1 MLFHVTHTHTWDA
14 CPYNDHEKVR
24 VTFGEFLAGI
34 GQTGA
39 KLVGAWV
46 DAPAHKFFL
55 VIDANT
61 TEQVEAAMAPIIDIG
76 CAETRPVSDAAE
88 LLKRRMAGK

>member
-1 MLFHVTHTHTWDA
+1 MLFHVTHTHSWES
-14 CPYNDHEKVR
+14 CPYNDPEKAR
-24 VTFGEFLAGI
+24 ATFGKTLAGI
-34 GQTGA
+34 GESEA

-55 VIDANT
+55 VIDADT
-61 TEQVEAAMAPIIDIG
+61 ADQVEAAMAPIIDIG

-88 LLKRRMAGK
+88 VLKRRMAEG